1 MSLVDQAGS
10 RVTSKSFVIFS
21 MCLYERAEWILAVR
35 MASSCIACYIF
46 HIISIPFNC
55 SDTALRVAEAMIV
68 AKVKIFVSPC
78 LLCFSNL
85 GPELVL
91 SQKPCLNFSHE
102 PKAKFISITG
112 PAWSTKLMWRGP
124 KKEKK
129 NSASYEIES
138 WAQHLP
144 FDHFK
149 FICFVVA
156 IVFSLKL
163 VTKKPDL
170 Q

>member
-1 MSLVDQAGS
+1 MYKGILKGLFTWAWLTGLARFPRP
-10 RVTSKSFVIFS
+10 RVTSKSFVKFS

-55 SDTALRVAEAMIV
+55 SDTALRVAEAMIG

-85 GPELVL
+85 APELVPRIFGLLL

-102 PKAKFISITG
+102 PKGKFISITG
-112 PAWSTKLMWRGP
+112 PAWSTELMWRGP
-124 KKEKK
+124 KKEEKK
-129 NSASYEIES
+129 FCKLWNWKLNPASAI
-138 WAQHLP
+138 WP
-144 FDHFK
+144 F
-149 FICFVVA
+149 
-156 IVFSLKL
+156 
-163 VTKKPDL
+163 
-170 Q
+170 